1 MYPRLIWTRQN
12 FGGNFKFNGGGGG
25 IRTLARCDP
34 AAGFQDQSLQP
45 LGYASVRN
53 IIHIKGLLTKE
64 NPHLDWGFIS
74 FLVDHVGFE
83 PTT

>member
-1 MYPRLIWTRQN
+1 MVARMLSPPNLGWAN
-12 FGGNFKFNGGGGG
+12 FNGGGGG

-45 LGYASVRN
+45 LGYASVRY
-53 IIHIKGLLTKE
+53 IIHIMRFKQKKTPIFVGA
-64 NPHLDWGFIS
+64 NFI
-74 FLVDHVGFE
+74 LVDHVGFE

>member
-1 MYPRLIWTRQN
+1 MLLPSDFNRTN
-12 FGGNFKFNGGGGG
+12 FNGGGGG

-45 LGYASVRN
+45 LGYASVRY
-53 IIHIKGLLTKE
+53 IIHIMRFKQKKTPILVGA
-64 NPHLDWGFIS
+64 NSI
-74 FLVDHVGFE
+74 LVDHVGFE